1 MNIFLMLFL
10 SFIIMATAAY
20 LISIK
25 SIQVY
30 IKKSLLPLFCLLFI
44 TALIIYPKTVVAS
57 ASKGINLWLNIVF
70 PSLFPF
76 FVASQLLSKSG
87 FINIFGI
94 ILEPIMRPLFNIP
107 GCGSF
112 ALAMGVVSGYPVGAT
127 ITTDLRKQE
136 LISKTEAER
145 LLTFTNNSGP
155 LFIMGS
161 VAVGMFQLPKVGY
174 LLYIS
179 HIAACI
185 TVGLIFRYYKK
196 ENSKLTKSKMKMS
209 QKMHLEL
216 KKMRN
221 SNINTWTL
229 FGECI
234 KNSIYT
240 ILTIG
245 GFIIFFSVFINILIT
260 SGLIGRACNLAPD
273 FISKFGI
280 ESKTLEGLFCGIFE
294 ITTGANLISLASAD
308 LTIKLCSIS
317 LIIGWAGFSVHT
329 QVMSIVSSS
338 DISVKPYIIGK
349 SIQGIISAVYTY
361 IGITLFNKSLMLES
375 TVFSNISEKYALGWG
390 NICITSVQNIIV
402 LSSIIIIISLLYT
415 CFISITSKKK
425 LL

>member
-1 MNIFLMLFL
+1 MNIFLILIL
-10 SFIIMATAAY
+10 SFLIMAVTAY
-20 LISIK
+20 IISIK
-25 SIQVY
+25 SIRIY
-30 IKKSLLPLFCLLFI
+30 LKKTILPLFGIVFI
-44 TALIIYPKTVVAS
+44 IALIIYPKTVVAS

-94 ILEPIMRPLFNIP
+94 LLEPIMRPLFNIP

-112 ALAMGVVSGYPVGAT
+112 ALAMGIVSGYPVGAT
-127 ITTDLRKQE
+127 ITTDLRNQQ

-161 VAVGMFQLPKVGY
+161 VAVGMFQMPKVGY

-179 HIAACI
+179 HVAACI
-185 TVGLIFRYYKK
+185 TVGMIFKFYKR
-196 ENSKLTKSKMKMS
+196 ENKISKSKASIS
-209 QKMHLEL
+209 QKLHLEL
-216 KKMRN
+216 QKMRN
-221 SNINTWTL
+221 SDMNAWTL

-260 SGLIGRACNLAPD
+260 SGIIGRVCALAPD
-273 FISKFGI
+273 FLSKIGI
-280 ESKTLEGLFCGIFE
+280 ESKTLEGILCGLFE
-294 ITTGANLISLASAD
+294 ITTGSNLISLASGD
-308 LTIKLCSIS
+308 LKIKLCCIS

-349 SIQGIISAVYTY
+349 AMQGIISSIYTY
-361 IGITLFNKSLMLES
+361 IGITIFSKSLMLES
-375 TVFSNISEKYALGWG
+375 TAFSNFSEKYSFEWS
-390 NICITSVQNIIV
+390 NICISSIQNIIV
-402 LSSIIIIISLLYT
+402 LSSIIIAISILYI
-415 CFISITSKKK
+415 CFVSITSKKR

>member
-20 LISIK
+20 IISIK
-25 SIQVY
+25 SMQIY

-161 VAVGMFQLPKVGY
+161 VAVGMFQLPKAGY

-196 ENSKLTKSKMKMS
+196 ESSKVAKSKMKMS

-280 ESKTLEGLFCGIFE
+280 EAKTLEGLLCGIFE

-361 IGITLFNKSLMLES
+361 IGITIFNKSLMTES

-390 NICITSVQNIIV
+390 NICIISVQNIIV
-402 LSSIIIIISLLYT
+402 LSAVIIIISLLYT